1 MKLREVHFAIDS
13 LRGNVIT
20 IFQNDDVTLMYIP
33 NVTHESVRGGHSGV
47 LHVSSETT
55 EE

>member
-1 MKLREVHFAIDS
+1 MKLRELHFAIDS

-33 NVTHESVRGGHSGV
+33 SVTHVSGGGGHSGV
-47 LHVSSETT
+47 LHVSSETM